1 MNYLCSYKESGYSEI
16 FMFCFDKISLKLFYA
31 CNTTHE

>member
-1 MNYLCSYKESGYSEI
+1 MNYLCPSKENSYSET

-31 CNTTHE
+31 CNIAHE